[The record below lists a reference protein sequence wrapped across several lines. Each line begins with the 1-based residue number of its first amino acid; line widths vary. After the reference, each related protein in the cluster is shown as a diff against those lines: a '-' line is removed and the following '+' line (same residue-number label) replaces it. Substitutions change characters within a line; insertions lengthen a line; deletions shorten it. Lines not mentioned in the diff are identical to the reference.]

1 MAVVRYFHQSGVKD
15 SIIII
20 GKDSNPLYH
29 SPLLENA

>member
-1 MAVVRYFHQSGVKD
+1 MAVVRYFHQRGVKD

-20 GKDSNPLYH
+20 GKDSNSLDH